1 MTSAVQALG
10 VVVPA
15 RDEQELLPGALAAL
29 GVAASRVA
37 RLGTTVDLLVVADS
51 CTDNTAEVARAAGVP
66 VLEVDA
72 GAVGLA
78 RAAGLRHL
86 LDRLS
91 AVPRSRLW
99 LATTDADSQVPPHWL
114 SRQLELAT
122 TGADLVVG
130 TVEVDDWSAHPPY
143 VEQRW
148 RAGYD
153 RRDGH
158 GHVHGANVGA
168 RADAYLH
175 RRVVRTGTIPVLTS
189 ARLRSRAAGGFA
201 DHLAGLASGLTTPAA
216 RGPGPPGPSS
226 RRARS
231 ACGSR
236 SNSRSSPP
244 CR

>member
-1 MTSAVQALG
+1 MTSPVQVVG

-15 RDEQELLPGALAAL
+15 RDEQELLPRALAAL
-29 GVAASRVA
+29 GVAAARVA

-51 CTDNTAEVARAAGVP
+51 CTDGTAEVARAAGVP

-86 LDRLS
+86 LDRLG

-153 RRDGH
+153 QRDGH

-168 RADAYLH
+168 RADAYLEVGGFPSLDRDEDVALVAALAH

-201 DHLAGLASGLTTPAA
+201 DHLAGLA
-216 RGPGPPGPSS
+216 
-226 RRARS
+226 
-231 ACGSR
+231 
-236 SNSRSSPP
+236 
-244 CR
+244 

>member
-1 MTSAVQALG
+1 MTPAVQVVG

-29 GVAASRVA
+29 GVAAARVT
-37 RLGTTVDLLVVADS
+37 RLGTTVALLVVADS
-51 CTDNTAEVARAAGVP
+51 CTDGTAAVAGAAGVP

-99 LATTDADSQVPPHWL
+99 LASTDADSRVPPHWL
-114 SRQLELAT
+114 SRQLELAAA
-122 TGADLVVG
+122 GADLVVG

-143 VEQRW
+143 VEARW

-153 RRDGH
+153 QRDGH
-158 GHVHGANVGA
+158 RHVHGANVGS
-168 RADAYLH
+168 RADAYLEVGGVPSLDRDEDVALVAALAH

-189 ARLRSRAAGGFA
+189 ARLRSRAIGGFA
-201 DHLAGLASGLTTPAA
+201 DHLAGLA
-216 RGPGPPGPSS
+216 
-226 RRARS
+226 
-231 ACGSR
+231 
-236 SNSRSSPP
+236 
-244 CR
+244 